1 MDNQSS
7 ARLNNIHALKQI
19 AFQRNHLILCI
30 SGNQLIQLAL
40 NWRSKWRS
48 TGAPNGAQL
57 ALQTLNYVPNCH
69 SCISGNKLRGGN
81 RQTVTQNNM
90 QKTHGRRTPGQEPR
104 KHLRLWCWLKCV
116 STMRATLR
124 DPSKKHPTQKNKK
137 LLKKERKHLRLLGK
151 HSLFHLNLVYCY
163 YFPHIFVTLYH
174 QTKPNILENQYQ

>member
-1 MDNQSS
+1 METHS
-7 ARLNNIHALKQI
+7 
-19 AFQRNHLILCI
+19 CI
-30 SGNQLIQLAL
+30 SGNQLAQLAL

-124 DPSKKHPTQKNKK
+124 DPSRKYPKQKNKK
-137 LLKKERKHLRLLGK
+137 LFFPPLWYGHDPSGPGPRPPLLLWYGQAQ
-151 HSLFHLNLVYCY
+151 SIANRANWC
-163 YFPHIFVTLYH
+163 
-174 QTKPNILENQYQ
+174 